1 LCILDQDSQNN
12 DKVYINIVKISATVP
27 NDVVPSQVF
36 ASDNQNDET
45 TYYNVTDLTSIKVDE
60 LKKYID
66 TKQQNEELKE
76 DYKVCFLCIAISVL

>member
-1 LCILDQDSQNN
+1 M
-12 DKVYINIVKISATVP
+12 SATVP
-27 NDVVPSQVF
+27 NDDAPSQIF
-36 ASDNQNDET
+36 TSGIQNDET

>member
-1 LCILDQDSQNN
+1 M
-12 DKVYINIVKISATVP
+12 SATVP
-27 NDVVPSQVF
+27 NRNDDVPSQVF

-76 DYKVCFLCIAISVL
+76 DYKVCFFMYYYICFVGLSCLMFVCLLDGI